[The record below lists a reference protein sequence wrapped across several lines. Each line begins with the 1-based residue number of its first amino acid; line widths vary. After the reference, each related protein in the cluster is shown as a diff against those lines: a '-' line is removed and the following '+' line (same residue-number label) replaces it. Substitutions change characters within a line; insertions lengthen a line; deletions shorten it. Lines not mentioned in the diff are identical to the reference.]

1 MTDQFTNQA
10 EVEGDLVYVM
20 HVDDSGASPVR
31 TVLALV
37 TKDDVNFETDEEENS
52 INLASERRSRRY
64 RTHNT
69 ATLSVQSL
77 IAVDL
82 EAMSQL
88 GLVDTAADG
97 ELQFDNTS
105 RRWLPSNDE
114 YLEVG
119 YGPDDDDTT
128 YANLELVHRFEDVEV
143 VNPTIDIGA
152 NPPLLAFDFW
162 VNGTVYLDWTDA

>member
-31 TVLALV
+31 TVLALT
-37 TKDDVNFETDEEENS
+37 TKDSISFETSEEESS
-52 INLASERRSRRY
+52 INLSSERRSRRY

-69 ATLSVQSL
+69 ATLSVESL

-82 EAMSQL
+82 EAAEQI
-88 GLVDTAADG
+88 GFVDTADDG
-97 ELQFDNTS
+97 KLLFDNDS
-105 RRWLPSNDE
+105 RRWGPANDE

-128 YANLELVHRFEDVEV
+128 FANLELVHRFEDVEA
-143 VNPTIDIGA
+143 VNPTIEMGN
-152 NPPLLAFDFW
+152 NPPLLAWDFW
-162 VNGTVYLDWTDA
+162 IKGDIYLDWTDA